1 MLYILFRYLL
11 WPLFM
16 IIARPKVYNI
26 RGLTVKGSAIYA
38 CNHISMLD
46 PAMIAFLSPRI
57 VHFMAKKELFKGIG
71 GLFFRGLLVFPVNRH
86 TADIASLKQALEVL
100 KKGRVFGIFPE
111 GKRSVTGELDEL
123 EKGTAFLAL
132 KSGAPVIP
140 MYIDPRSYDSPRF
153 RMIVGEP
160 VSCDGLDGMSRGE
173 MSDEFTKRLTAAL
186 EGLRK
191 QLEEMK

>member
-16 IIARPKVYNI
+16 IIMRPQVYNLK
-26 RGLTVKGSAIYA
+26 GLRVKGGAIYS
-38 CNHISMLD
+38 CNH
-46 PAMIAFLSPRI
+46 FSPRI
-57 VHFMAKKELFKGIG
+57 VHFMAKKELFNGLGKVFFKG
-71 GLFFRGLLVFPVNRH
+71 LMVFPVNRH
-86 TADIASLKQALEVL
+86 TADIASLKRAMEVL
-100 KKGRVFGIFPE
+100 KDGKVFGIFTE

-140 MYIDPRSYDSPRF
+140 MNIDPKCYDSMRF

-160 VSCDGLDGMSRGE
+160 VSREGREYLSRNE
-173 MSDEFTKRLTAAL
+173 MADEFTNRRTAAFEWLKARL
-186 EGLRK
+186 EDM
-191 QLEEMK
+191 Q